1 MCLHLLFFS
10 LVYLRI
16 YIPVVGYRT
25 WPTTALAGQIAD
37 VESALGLL
45 HASRG
50 FWDPKKAASHLD
62 GRNSAAGQKPLVLMG
77 HSSGAHLVSFL
88 VLRRASELHANQSSP
103 QRPNEDDPALN
114 QPDNS
119 FQLPLQ
125 CISAVVCLSAPFDLW
140 RHHLFE
146 ASRGGHVLSPM
157 AGACG
162 LGALNDVA
170 AATSAAAWKES
181 CDGATSSLSA
191 SGPLR
196 QAHERAASA
205 PAARP
210 HQAPKLAA
218 ALWHSSVLRL
228 AQELTPHQASALP
241 RFVLVHGTADVT
253 VPWGQAATLATTL
266 RSRGCRDVD
275 TLWIH
280 GMSHSSFVGIMLPPT
295 KVMSAVLDD
304 HLDGSVRKQLALGG
318 GSNGEAFRLLSML
331 RTLALLKSR
340 AIFQLKDCAFVSK
353 L

>member
-1 MCLHLLFFS
+1 
-10 LVYLRI
+10 
-16 YIPVVGYRT
+16 
-25 WPTTALAGQIAD
+25 LAGQIAD

-50 FWDPKKAASHLD
+50 FWDPKKAASHRD
-62 GRNSAAGQKPLVLMG
+62 GRNDAASQKPVVLMG
-77 HSSGAHLVSFL
+77 HSSGAHLVSLL
-88 VLRRASELHANQSSP
+88 VFRRASELRATQSSP
-103 QRPNEDDPALN
+103 LRPNEDDPALN
-114 QPDNS
+114 QPDNGS
-119 FQLPLQ
+119 QLPLQ

-146 ASRGGHVLSPM
+146 ASHGGHVLSPM

-162 LGALNDVA
+162 LGALDDVA
-170 AATSAAAWKES
+170 AAASTTAWKES
-181 CDGATSSLSA
+181 CDDAKSSSSA
-191 SGPLR
+191 SFRP
-196 QAHERAASA
+196 AYERAASI

-210 HQAPKLAA
+210 HQAPELAA

-280 GMSHSSFVGIMLPPT
+280 GMSHSSFVGIMLPPP

-304 HLDGSVRKQLALGG
+304 QLDESVRKQLALGG

-331 RTLALLKSR
+331 RTLAQLKSR
-340 AIFQLKDCAFVSK
+340 AIFQLEDGVFVSK